1 MINIYR
7 VNKIMEIS
15 NILEQP
21 AFTPPPNPSASPP
34 PIVENPIANSQVATP
49 DAIAP
54 IEGDKG
60 TIFTGV
66 A

>member
-1 MINIYR
+1 
-7 VNKIMEIS
+7 MEIS

-21 AFTPPPNPSASPP
+21 AFTPPQSPSASPP
-34 PIVENPIANSQVATP
+34 PIVENPIGNSQVATA

-60 TIFTGV
+60 TIFNGV

>member
-1 MINIYR
+1 
-7 VNKIMEIS
+7 MEIQ
-15 NILEQP
+15 NVLDQP
-21 AFTPPPNPSASPP
+21 AFIPPANPASSPP
-34 PIVENPIANSQVATP
+34 PIVENPLGNSQVATP

>member
-21 AFTPPPNPSASPP
+21 AFTPPQSPSASPP
-34 PIVENPIANSQVATP
+34 PIVENPIGNSQVATA

-60 TIFTGV
+60 TIFNGV

>member
-1 MINIYR
+1 MMDIYR

-15 NILEQP
+15 NVLEQP
-21 AFTPPPNPSASPP
+21 AFTPPANPASSPP
-34 PIVENPIANSQVATP
+34 PIVENPLGSSQVAAP

-60 TIFTGV
+60 TIFNGV

>member
-1 MINIYR
+1 
-7 VNKIMEIS
+7 MEIS

-54 IEGDKG
+54 MAGDKG